1 MVPNCVKNNIY
12 LLKVKILN
20 KRVMFGVWSELELKT
35 PERRRYSCSGFFIV
49 NFEQISHIF
58 FVVSIDD
65 L

>member
-1 MVPNCVKNNIY
+1 
-12 LLKVKILN
+12 
-20 KRVMFGVWSELELKT
+20 MFGVWSELKLKT